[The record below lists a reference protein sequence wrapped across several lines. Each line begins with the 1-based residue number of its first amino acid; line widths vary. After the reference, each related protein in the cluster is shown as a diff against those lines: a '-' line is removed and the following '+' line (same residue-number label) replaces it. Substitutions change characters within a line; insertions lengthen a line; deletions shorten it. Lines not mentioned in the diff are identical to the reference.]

1 MRRRT
6 KVLFTAAVA
15 VPLVIGG
22 TGTAYAAHFQ
32 SRALPGST
40 VSGVSVAGLSRAEVA
55 QVVRERAADV
65 TVTVEG
71 EDATRQ
77 ARLADLGTSV
87 DVDATVDAVFAANR
101 SWSAYATSLV
111 SPRHVDAVVA
121 TDPVAGARVLADLVG
136 ADGLA
141 KDARVALAKDK
152 GSFVVTPAV
161 PGRAV
166 VPESFQDVLTAAARD
181 LESATTTVRFARTD
195 PAVSTEAAQEVADR
209 ANALVRRAVSVSDGE
224 DKHAASARVKASWV
238 SIPSAGGVL
247 GTPTVDAAKVTSWV
261 SAQAKAAKV
270 EARTGLRYRDAG
282 GTVRLVRTEARD
294 GRTVKNAAAVVK
306 AVVTGS
312 TYAGRF
318 EYSTQKATWDEKR
331 IAVGAE
337 HLAYPAA
344 EGEKWV
350 DVDLG
355 AHTMSAYVG
364 AKRVYGPV
372 KMVNGSND
380 KPTVV
385 GTFPVYLKYSSQTM
399 RGSNADGSRY
409 ETPDVPW
416 VSYFHR
422 GFALHGAP
430 WRSSF
435 GYAGERGSH
444 GCVNLPVSVAK
455 WVYDFATVGTIVTTH
470 H

>member
-1 MRRRT
+1 MGRRT
-6 KVLFTAAVA
+6 KVLLTAAVA

-55 QVVRERAADV
+55 QSVRERADDV
-65 TVTVEG
+65 IVTVESG
-71 EDATRQ
+71 DDTRR
-77 ARLADLGTSV
+77 ARLADLGASV

-111 SPRHVDAVVA
+111 STRQIDAVVA
-121 TDPVAGARVLADLVG
+121 TDPATSARVVADLVG

-141 KDARVALAKDK
+141 TDARVGLAKDK
-152 GSFVVTPAV
+152 RSFVVTPAV

-166 VPESFQDVLTAAARD
+166 VPESFQDVLSAAARD

-195 PAVSTEAAQEVADR
+195 AAVSTEAAQVVADR

-224 DKHAASARVKASWV
+224 DEHTASAKVKASWV

-261 SAQAKAAKV
+261 AAQAKAAKV

-294 GRTVKNAAAVVK
+294 GRTVNNAASLVEAVV
-306 AVVTGS
+306 AGS

-318 EYSTQKATWDEKR
+318 EFTTKKATWDEKR

-344 EGEKWV
+344 VGEKWV

-355 AHTMSAYVG
+355 AHTVTAYVG

-372 KMVNGSND
+372 KMVNGSNE

-385 GTFPVYLKYSSQTM
+385 GTFSVYLKHSSQTM

-444 GCVNLPVSVAK
+444 GCINLPVPVAK
-455 WVYDFATVGTIVTTH
+455 WMYDFATMGTVVTSH